1 MHRSREANYHVQL
14 LGKPEKVESAL
25 GEGVRKVAETARVVF
40 MPSGRRGEFP
50 LGTNLLAAARALGV
64 DLDSVCGGRA
74 VCGRCQVLL
83 SAGEF
88 AKLQISSSAN
98 NLSEPSETEHR
109 YRRIKGLKDGRRLGC
124 QAILR
129 GDVVIDVPVE
139 SQIHR
144 QVVRKSADE
153 IRNLEID
160 PAIKLHYVE
169 LAKPSMADQRSDL
182 ERLAAQLDTEWGVSG
197 LSWNIAF
204 LARLSSAL
212 RAGQVYGGEFKATVA
227 VREEREAI
235 AVWPGF
241 KERVYGVAIDVG
253 TTTVAGHLCALDSGE
268 VMASAGLMNPQIRF
282 GEDLMSRIS
291 YLQQNEN
298 SAPELTTAVREALA
312 ELVRD
317 LCLQSDIAADD
328 IVEMTVVGNPTMHHL
343 VLGIDP
349 TQLGMEPFPLVI
361 DAGISVLARDL
372 DLPIN
377 SGGYAY
383 FLPCIAGHVGADTA
397 AVILAQAPH
406 ASEEMTLVI
415 DVGTNAEIVLGH
427 RDRLIAC
434 SSPTG
439 PAFEGAQITC
449 GQRAAPGA
457 IERVRIDRTTLEPR
471 FKVIGI
477 DLWSDESGFDEA
489 TAGTGVTGICG
500 SGIIEAVAE
509 LYLAGV
515 VDPSGRMQAK
525 GREVDGHPNF
535 TSKGRNFEYILH
547 RSGDRA
553 IRVTPSD
560 IRAIQLAKSACY
572 SGTKLLMDRM
582 GTSHVDR
589 IYLAGAFG
597 SHIDVA
603 YAMAIGLIPDCDLE
617 KVASAGNAAGTGARI
632 ALLSRTARQEIDR
645 VARTVEKVETAIA
658 EDFQAYFVA
667 AINLPHASD
676 PFPTIEKWLADNG
689 LGRT

>member
-1 MHRSREANYHVQL
+1 M
-14 LGKPEKVESAL
+14 VEDT
-25 GEGVRKVAETARVVF
+25 RKADDVARVVF
-40 MPSGRRGEFP
+40 MPSGRRGEFAF
-50 LGTNLLAAARALGV
+50 GTNLLEAARALGV

-74 VCGRCQVLL
+74 VCGRCQILL
-83 SAGEF
+83 SQGEF
-88 AKLQISSSAN
+88 AKLQITSTSE
-98 NLSEPSETEHR
+98 NLSEPNETENR
-109 YRRIKGLKDGRRLGC
+109 YRKIKGLKDGRRLGC
-124 QAILR
+124 QALLR
-129 GDVVIDVPVE
+129 GDVVVDVPVE

-160 PAIKLHYVE
+160 PVTKLYYLE
-169 LAKPSMADQRSDL
+169 LPKPSMEDQRSDL
-182 ERLAAQLDTEWGVSG
+182 ERAAAQLESEWGLAE
-197 LSWNIAF
+197 LSWSLDC
-204 LARLSSAL
+204 LARLSPSL
-212 RAGQVYGGEFKATVA
+212 RAGEVHGGEFKVTIA
-227 VREEREAI
+227 VREEQEAI
-235 AVWPGF
+235 AIWPGF
-241 KERVYGVAIDVG
+241 RERVYGIAIDVG
-253 TTTVAGHLCALDSGE
+253 TTTVAGHLCALESGE
-268 VMASAGLMNPQIRF
+268 VLASAGLMNPQIRF

-291 YLQQNEN
+291 YLQQNEG
-298 SAPELTTAVREALA
+298 SAPELTAAVREALA
-312 ELVRD
+312 QLVRD
-317 LCLQSDIAADD
+317 LCSLGEVEADD
-328 IVEMTVVGNPTMHHL
+328 IVEMTMVGNPTMHHL
-343 VLGIDP
+343 VLGLDP
-349 TQLGMEPFPLVI
+349 TQLGMEPFPLI
-361 DAGISVLARDL
+361 LDKGISVLARDL
-372 DLPIN
+372 DIAIN
-377 SGGYAY
+377 PGGHVYV
-383 FLPCIAGHVGADTA
+383 LPCIAGHVGADTA

-427 RDRLIAC
+427 SNRLISC

-457 IERVRIDRTTLEPR
+457 IERVRIDRKTLMPR
-471 FKVIGI
+471 FRVIGVE
-477 DLWSDESGFDEA
+477 LWSDEPGFEEA
-489 TAGTGVTGICG
+489 IAETGVTGICG

-509 LYLAGV
+509 LNLSGV
-515 VDPSGRMQAK
+515 VGPSGRMQAK
-525 GREVDGHPNF
+525 GLEVEDHPNF
-535 TSKGRNFEYILH
+535 IPKGRNYEYVLYQ
-547 RSGDRA
+547 SGERV

-632 ALLSRTARQEIDR
+632 ALLSRAARQEIDR

-658 EDFQAYFVA
+658 MDFQEYFVA

-676 PFPTIEKWLADNG
+676 PFPKLEAWLSENG
-689 LGRT
+689 LGPI